1 MMDPHTSAFKENSL
15 QQFTA
20 ASRHRGGAD
29 ILVYSL
35 LAAVFLFRLVYAHFL
50 GIVPDEAYYWDWSR
64 DLSWGYFDH
73 PPMIAWLIFLSRS
86 VFGESSLGVRAAT
99 IACTF
104 AASIVSYRMVKKYV
118 AKTSSLLLWVILSN
132 SVILFCVGSVLATPD
147 IPLVLFW
154 SLSLLLG
161 YKAVFESSSASWMLL
176 GFAAG
181 LGLLSKYTF
190 ALFPLSLVVFLAVSR
205 EQRFWFGRWQPYA
218 AACIALLTFMPNL
231 VWNLHHQWQTVFF
244 QASHGLDMHASL
256 HFNTFGDFIAGQLGV
271 LSLFPFILLVW
282 AIAFYFKRKPLQ
294 DSIFYLISFCIVPF
308 GFFLIASLQK
318 KVEANWAACAYVSG
332 IILISLFCEN
342 LDPEKNSGLR
352 RFAVASA
359 AISVLAAAVILTHI
373 QKPFLPL
380 PPQND
385 PATQVR
391 GWKELAK
398 NIDMI
403 RARID
408 SRRVMPVCANR
419 YQEASLFG
427 FYLPDHPK
435 TFALNTGSRDNQYS
449 LWPQRRP
456 AASSSVMF
464 LHSPGDPYLDT
475 IFKRNFSLFTLWE
488 KATLHQGKNRES
500 TWGVFTGLLR

>member
-1 MMDPHTSAFKENSL
+1 MDPNTNAFKENSL
-15 QQFTA
+15 QKIIA
-20 ASRHRGGAD
+20 ASGCRGGTD
-29 ILVYSL
+29 LLVYSL
-35 LAAVFLFRLVYAHFL
+35 LAAVFLFRLVYAHYL

-64 DLSWGYFDH
+64 SLSWGYFDH
-73 PPMIAWLIFLSRS
+73 PPMIAWLIFLSRK
-86 VFGESSLGVRAAT
+86 VFGETTLGVRAAT
-99 IACTF
+99 IACGLL
-104 AASIVSYRMVKKYV
+104 ASIVSYLVVKKYV

-132 SVILFCVGSVLATPD
+132 SVILFCAGSVLATPD

-161 YKAVFESSSASWMLL
+161 YKAIFESSSASWMLL
-176 GFAAG
+176 GLAAG
-181 LGLLSKYTF
+181 LGFLSKYTF

-218 AACIALLTFMPNL
+218 AACIALLVFMPNL
-231 VWNLHHQWQTVFF
+231 VWNQRHGWHTVFF
-244 QASHGLDMHASL
+244 QVSHGLDKHASL
-256 HFNTFGDFIAGQLGV
+256 HFDTFGDFIAGQLGV

-282 AIAFYFKRKPLQ
+282 AMAFFFKSRPFK
-294 DSIFYLISFCIVPF
+294 SRIFYLISFCIVPF

-332 IILISLFCEN
+332 IILVSLFWEN
-342 LDPEKNSGLR
+342 LDPEKNRSIR
-352 RFAVASA
+352 RFTAASA
-359 AISVLAAAVILTHI
+359 AISVIAGAVILSHI

-398 NIDMI
+398 DIDII
-403 RARID
+403 RVRID
-408 SRRVMPVCANR
+408 SRRAIPVCANR

-464 LHSPGDPYLDT
+464 LHSPDDPYLDT
-475 IFKRNFSLFTLWE
+475 IFKRNFCLFALRD